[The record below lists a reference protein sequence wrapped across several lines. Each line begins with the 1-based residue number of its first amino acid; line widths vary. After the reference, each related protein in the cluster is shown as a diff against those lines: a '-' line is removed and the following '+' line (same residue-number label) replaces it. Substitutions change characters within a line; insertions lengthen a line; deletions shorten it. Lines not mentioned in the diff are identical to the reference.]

1 MSFLSI
7 QNVHHTYFSKT
18 SATTVLAN
26 ISLQIQEGE
35 FVSFLGPSGCGKT
48 TLLSII
54 ANLIKATEGEILLE
68 NQPIEE
74 KKALIGYMLQ
84 QDYLFPWKTI
94 EENVLLGL
102 SLTNRL
108 NEETKEK
115 ALFLLKEM
123 GLHNIEKLFPK
134 QLSGGMRQRVA
145 LVRTLATE
153 PKLLMLDE
161 PFSAL
166 DYQTKLKLED
176 LVSNTLK
183 AFGKTAILVTHDIG
197 EAIAMSDRVF
207 LFSANPG
214 RIVKTFSIPETI
226 RGLSP
231 FEARSHEDYQNMFHI
246 IWKELD
252 SLEANAEHRPSSST
266 V

>member
-7 QNVHHTYFSKT
+7 QDIHHTYFTKS
-18 SATTVLAN
+18 SATTALSN
-26 ISLQIQEGE
+26 ITLKVEEGE
-35 FVSFLGPSGCGKT
+35 FISFLGPSGCGKT

-54 ANLIKATEGEILLE
+54 AGLIKPTQGNILLE
-68 NQPIEE
+68 NKPVTNEE
-74 KKALIGYMLQ
+74 NQIGYMLQ

-94 EENVLLGL
+94 EENILLGL
-102 SLTNRL
+102 KLSKQLNAKTKTAALSLLQQIGLTGV
-108 NEETKEK
+108 EK
-115 ALFLLKEM
+115 QL
-123 GLHNIEKLFPK
+123 PR

-176 LVSNTLK
+176 LVSKTLDD
-183 AFGKTAILVTHDIG
+183 FGKTAILVTHDIG

-207 LFSANPG
+207 LFSPSPG
-214 RIVKTFSIPETI
+214 RIHKVFHMPDEL
-226 RGLSP
+226 RNMSP
-231 FEARSHEDYQNMFHI
+231 FAARNHEAFSSVFQS
-246 IWKELD
+246 IWKELE
-252 SLEANAEHRPSSST
+252 SLET
-266 V
+266 K

>member
-1 MSFLSI
+1 MDFLNVQGI
-7 QNVHHTYFSKT
+7 QHTYFTKNT
-18 SATTVLAN
+18 ATTALSD
-26 ISLQIQEGE
+26 ISLTVGEGE
-35 FVSFLGPSGCGKT
+35 FISFLGPSGCGKT

-54 ANLIKATEGEILLE
+54 AGLLEPTEGSVSLE
-68 NQPIEE
+68 GKKVESANQS
-74 KKALIGYMLQ
+74 IGYMLQ

-94 EENVLLGL
+94 EENILLGL
-102 SLTNRL
+102 KISNKLDFEKQKYALSLL
-108 NEETKEK
+108 DQ
-115 ALFLLKEM
+115 M
-123 GLHNIEKLFPK
+123 GLKGVERQFPK

-183 AFGKTAILVTHDIG
+183 SFGKTAILVTHDIG

-207 LFSANPG
+207 LFSSRPG
-214 RIVKTFSIPETI
+214 KLHKVFTIPKELRDET
-226 RGLSP
+226 P
-231 FEARSHEDYQNMFHI
+231 FNARNHETYTTIFQT
-246 IWKELD
+246 IWKELE
-252 SLEANAEHRPSSST
+252 SIEPAEKC
-266 V
+266 